1 MATPIVLLNYTPLT
15 ANFQPTG
22 SILIKGDVVVLDFD
36 ILVPGLGAARVSW
49 YPEFTFE
56 NPLDASTLWYC
67 ETAEEDIGNGD
78 VRMPPS
84 IRRFST
90 NGADA
95 DLPTGTYHFDVQF
108 KRIHAFC
115 RVQIR
120 GLGSTV
126 RVRAP
131 FGEQPSPA

>member
-1 MATPIVLLNYTPLT
+1 MAPLILFNYMPLT
-15 ANFQPTG
+15 ANFQPSS
-22 SILIKGDVVVLDFD
+22 SILIKSDTVVLDFD
-36 ILVPGLGAARVSW
+36 LIVPGPGTAKVEW

-56 NPLDASTLWYC
+56 NPLDASTVWYR
-67 ETAEEDIGNGD
+67 ESAEEDIGNGD
-78 VRMPPS
+78 VRMPFS

-95 DLPTGTYHFDVQF
+95 DLPAGTYHVDVQF

-120 GLGSTV
+120 GLGCTA
-126 RVRAP
+126 RIRAP